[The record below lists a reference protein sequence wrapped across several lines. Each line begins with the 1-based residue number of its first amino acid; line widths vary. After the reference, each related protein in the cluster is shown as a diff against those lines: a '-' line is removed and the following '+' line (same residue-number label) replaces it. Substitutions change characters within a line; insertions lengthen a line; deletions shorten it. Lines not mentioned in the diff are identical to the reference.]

1 MTGLSQARIVSIAFA
16 ILLLVGCTMLRPYK
30 MDIHQGNII
39 EPEKVERIKVGM
51 NRSQVRQLLGTPM
64 LDDAFQKE
72 QDDYIY
78 YSKPGYGEASEER
91 IVIRFQNEKV
101 SNIEKLEPISTHNT
115 HNK

>member
-1 MTGLSQARIVSIAFA
+1 MTWLSHARVILISLAVLCLVS
-16 ILLLVGCTMLRPYK
+16 CSMLRPYK

-39 EPEKVERIKVGM
+39 EPEKVEKIKVGM

-78 YSKPGYGEASEER
+78 YTKPGYGEANEQR
-91 IVIRFQNEKV
+91 IAIRFQNEKV
-101 SNIEKLEPISTHNT
+101 SSIEKLEPIQSSHL
-115 HNK
+115 